1 MTENL
6 DDYILSHITPEPE
19 HLRRLYR
26 RTHLRHLYPR
36 MCSGHLQGRLLAMIS
51 AMVSPRRILELGTYT
66 GYSALCLAEGLR
78 PDGRLHTVEID
89 DEMEEEPTELF
100 ATAPGGDRIT
110 LHIGDAETIVNEI
123 DEEWDLVY
131 IDANKRRYVEYLDA
145 VLPLGRQ
152 SNRHRHQPRRP
163 DPRPRPLQQLR
174 SRPPLPRNRH
184 PPPPRRP
191 NPPPQTPLTSSSP
204 PRQRLHH
211 GAAPHR
217 RTKPAPIPQCA
228 ILRLAPHNH
237 LSHHH
242 EKPPSCRAAPWCSR
256 QTTREYHHTLCDNTS
271 CAPWSR
277 PHHLKTLGEG

>member
-89 DEMEEEPTELF
+89 DEMEEELTELF
-100 ATAPGGDRIT
+100 ATAPGGDKIT

-145 VLPLGRQ
+145 VLPRLRPGGFIIAD
-152 SNRHRHQPRRP
+152 NTLWDGKVLRP
-163 DPRPRPLQQLR
+163 DL
-174 SRPPLPRNRH
+174 NH
-184 PPPPRRP
+184 D
-191 NPPPQTPLTSSSP
+191 PQTAGIMEFNDFVAADPRVEPVMLPLRDGLTLI
-204 PRQRLHH
+204 RV
-211 GAAPHR
+211 
-217 RTKPAPIPQCA
+217 KP
-228 ILRLAPHNH
+228 
-237 LSHHH
+237 
-242 EKPPSCRAAPWCSR
+242 
-256 QTTREYHHTLCDNTS
+256 
-271 CAPWSR
+271 
-277 PHHLKTLGEG
+277 

>member
-89 DEMEEEPTELF
+89 DEMEEELTELF

-145 VLPLGRQ
+145 VLPRL
-152 SNRHRHQPRRP
+152 RP
-163 DPRPRPLQQLR
+163 
-174 SRPPLPRNRH
+174 
-184 PPPPRRP
+184 
-191 NPPPQTPLTSSSP
+191 
-204 PRQRLHH
+204 
-211 GAAPHR
+211 GGFIIA
-217 RTKPAPIPQCA
+217 
-228 ILRLAPHNH
+228 
-237 LSHHH
+237 
-242 EKPPSCRAAPWCSR
+242 
-256 QTTREYHHTLCDNTS
+256 DNTLWDGKVTDTV
-271 CAPWSR
+271 AN
-277 PHHLKTLGEG
+277 HDAQTLALDRFNSYVAAHPSLETVILPLRDGLTLLRKHP